1 MKEKT
6 QPSKIRER
14 GMERVFN
21 WAINILLLFFG
32 LIALYPLL
40 FVLSASISDP
50 TAVNSGKVLLF
61 PKGFNLEGY
70 KQILKNSWVLIGY
83 RNSLFYAVVGTILN
97 LVVTMMAGYALS
109 RKDLYGKKLITLYMM
124 FTMWFSGGMITK
136 FIVVNNIGLY
146 DKWYTLLV
154 LGLVSMYNV
163 IITRSFIAGSIPG
176 ELQESARIDGCDDFG
191 TFFRIIVPLSKPV
204 IAILSLYYGLGHWN
218 SYFNALIYLKDKNKQ
233 PLQIFLREIL
243 VLNQAIDVNSD
254 ELESMIERA
263 RMAQSMKYGLIVV
276 ASLPMFI
283 IYPFLQKFFV
293 KGVMIGSVK
302 G

>member
-1 MKEKT
+1 M
-6 QPSKIRER
+6 
-14 GMERVFN
+14 VFN
-21 WAINILLLFFG
+21 WVVDILLFLFG
-32 LIALYPLL
+32 VIALYPLL
-40 FVLSASISDP
+40 FVLAASVSDP
-50 TAVNSGKVLLF
+50 TAVNSGQVILF
-61 PKGFNLEGY
+61 PKGFTLEGY
-70 KQILKNSWVLIGY
+70 IRILKNNWVLVGY

-97 LVVTMMAGYALS
+97 LIVTMMAGYALS

-124 FTMWFSGGMITK
+124 FTMWFSGGIITK
-136 FIVVNNIGLY
+136 YIVVNDIGLFN
-146 DKWYTLLV
+146 KWYTLLL

-163 IITRSFIAGSIPG
+163 IITRSFIMGSIPG

-191 TFFRIIVPLSKPV
+191 TFARIIVPLSKPV

-218 SYFNALIYLKDKNKQ
+218 SYFDALIYLRDKDKQ

-243 VLNQAIDVNSD
+243 VLNQAIDMNSED
-254 ELESMIERA
+254 LESVIEQA

-276 ASLPMFI
+276 ASLPMLI